1 MNFFT
6 RSQRHL
12 AQWWARQDLN
22 LRPHAYQACA
32 LTNWATGPFIKG
44 GLKWWRL
51 PGSNRWHSAC
61 KADALPTELNPR
73 CDDSLNFVLNNDL
86 VLLSRSENWIG
97 RCVCFR
103 YNTRN
108 FWFGELLSYPQSWM
122 NFMFNFRRRPILL
135 NSIFSIERRWSS
147 RRFPYGYLVTTSS
160 QLPTT
165 P

>member
-1 MNFFT
+1 MVGQA
-6 RSQRHL
+6 RLEL
-12 AQWWARQDLN
+12 ATPRLSSVCSNQLSYR
-22 LRPHAYQACA
+22 
-32 LTNWATGPFIKG
+32 PFIKG

-122 NFMFNFRRRPILL
+122 NFMFTFRRRPILL